1 MVTSWLPSAT
11 HQRRGSSS
19 HDVQQPS
26 LSVRTRARAV
36 FFARNRL
43 EPRNLEY
50 TVTDSTSQIL
60 HELMRVIEDRKTN
73 PPERSY
79 TTTLFAGGLDKIGAK
94 ILEEAH
100 EVVDAAQETGP
111 DGHHHTVREVAD
123 LLYHVFVLL
132 GFHGIRL
139 TEVEQELAR
148 RSGISGLDEKDSRH
162 AE

>member
-1 MVTSWLPSAT
+1 
-11 HQRRGSSS
+11 
-19 HDVQQPS
+19 
-26 LSVRTRARAV
+26 
-36 FFARNRL
+36 
-43 EPRNLEY
+43 
-50 TVTDSTSQIL
+50 
-60 HELMRVIEDRKTN
+60 MRVIEDRKIN

-132 GFHGIRL
+132 GYHGIQL

-148 RSGISGLDEKDSRH
+148 RSGTSGLDEKDSRH